1 MNDDYASS
9 TGDSGSDSDISEVPL
24 PGQQRL
30 GTGGKGDNTPRY
42 TSQTDARQQ
51 WEKTQE
57 SMMDYLE
64 TAMDEE
70 RRKQAAV
77 EFLGEDSE
85 LRAAFLSAFKRD
97 KTQFF
102 ETTPAADRK
111 SVSPSAK
118 ERQSVTPAA
127 KERQSVT
134 PAAKQ
139 QSVTKQNTKQST
151 KKQVTLTPSP

>member
-1 MNDDYASS
+1 
-9 TGDSGSDSDISEVPL
+9 
-24 PGQQRL
+24 
-30 GTGGKGDNTPRY
+30 
-42 TSQTDARQQ
+42 
-51 WEKTQE
+51 
-57 SMMDYLE
+57 MDYLE

-118 ERQSVTPAA
+118 ERQSVTE
-127 KERQSVT
+127 ERQSVT

-139 QSVTKQNTKQST
+139 QSVTKQSTKPST